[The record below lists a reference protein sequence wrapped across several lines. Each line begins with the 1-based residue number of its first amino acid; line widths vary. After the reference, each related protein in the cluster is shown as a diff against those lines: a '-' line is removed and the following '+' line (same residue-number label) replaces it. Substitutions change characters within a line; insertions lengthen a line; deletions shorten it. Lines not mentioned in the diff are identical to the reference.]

1 MTARPEDRSRSLAR
15 LTAARAC
22 SLAGVAPPHPLRRV
36 PSALA
41 RPIRAGVGSV
51 VPLGPNSA
59 SSVRPPWRFPLWK
72 VKRACRGAYRR
83 IGALVARRRPVRGP
97 PPFVACTTAQRAGG
111 CAPCRGPAG
120 PRGRGPVWPLSA
132 ARVGPRAAMRGGCPH
147 TLQGMR
153 KKCRT
158 AGPAGRPAPLRGRA
172 SRWPLGGF
180 FARPADGAHFPL
192 ASFRGAGFWLPWL
205 HPLARLPGSREC
217 RGQGDCPLW
226 GPASLGLVPRSV
238 VLPPAF
244 PWPSV
249 SPFRRAVG
257 GCRPLPPHGA
267 RPWAAPAARSGGN
280 GIQKVQRLGERTKA
294 GRTAQGTLSAR
305 LGAGSVRY
313 QLRY

>member
-22 SLAGVAPPHPLRRV
+22 SLAGVAPAPP
-36 PSALA
+36 AA
-41 RPIRAGVGSV
+41 RSFRP
-51 VPLGPNSA
+51 
-59 SSVRPPWRFPLWK
+59 RPPNTRGRGLCGSAGAELRKLRTAP
-72 VKRACRGAYRR
+72 VTASAVAGEGRALGGVPPRLGW
-83 IGALVARRRPVRGP
+83 VARRRAVRGP
-97 PPFVACTTAQRAGG
+97 PPFAPRYNGPKGRRLRALPGARGAARSRPRVAPVC
-111 CAPCRGPAG
+111 G
-120 PRGRGPVWPLSA
+120 PRGAPRRNARRVSPHPPRNAKKMPHGGSSGPPCPLA
-132 ARVGPRAAMRGGCPH
+132 GARVPLAPWR
-147 TLQGMR
+147 LF
-153 KKCRT
+153 
-158 AGPAGRPAPLRGRA
+158 RPPGN
-172 SRWPLGGF
+172 
-180 FARPADGAHFPL
+180 GAHFPL
-192 ASFRGAGFWLPWL
+192 ASMRCSGFWLPWL

-267 RPWAAPAARSGGN
+267 RPWAAPAARAGGN

-294 GRTAQGTLSAR
+294 GKTAQGTLSAR
-305 LGAGSVRY
+305 LGAGSVRF